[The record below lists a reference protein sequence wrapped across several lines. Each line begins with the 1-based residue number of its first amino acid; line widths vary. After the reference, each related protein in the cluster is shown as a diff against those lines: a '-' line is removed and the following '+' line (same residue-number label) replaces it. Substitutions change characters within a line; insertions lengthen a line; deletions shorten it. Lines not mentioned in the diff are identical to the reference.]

1 MFWTA
6 LTKLIHDKC
15 THCTRLSFSKELI
28 LFGLAENIRTDSAL
42 DSIILYAKFY
52 IYKCKLKES
61 LPILEQFVHELNHR
75 VIVEKAVAF
84 NQGKQRQSFEKWQL
98 YKQIFNVSVEA

>member
-6 LTKLIHDKC
+6 LTNLIHEKR
-15 THCTRLSFSKELI
+15 THCTRLSFNKELI

-42 DSIILYAKFY
+42 DSIILYAKFF
-52 IYKCKLKES
+52 IYKCKLRES
-61 LPILEQFVHELNHR
+61 LPNLEQFLHELNHR

-84 NQGKQRQSFEKWQL
+84 NQGKQRLSFEKWQL
-98 YKQIFNVSVEA
+98 YKHIF